1 MQSFPPQLLH
11 SSALILTKYNHSGP
25 PSATEQLGTKFLRAF
40 SSALVFKRGES
51 VTLSA
56 SPTGPVL
63 GFKPC
68 LIVYIAF
75 TAP

>member
-1 MQSFPPQLLH
+1 MQSFQLLH
-11 SSALILTKYNHSGP
+11 SSALILTKYNHGGA
-25 PSATEQLGTKFLRAF
+25 PSATDQLEAKFVRAF

-63 GFKPC
+63 GFEPR

-75 TAP
+75 TPP